1 MSKED
6 VVDAP
11 DGIDLV
17 GDVNR
22 DWDSDDK
29 SEQDEEVEDE
39 ENQEREQE
47 EEEEDENEEEDHDDD
62 YGKEPQ
68 TIGQGE
74 MVNSSAHNVD
84 TIEDNQP
91 TVFPEQG

>member
-22 DWDSDDK
+22 DRAGDDK
-29 SEQDEEVEDE
+29 SEQDETVEDE
-39 ENQEREQE
+39 DNQDEEQE
-47 EEEEDENEEEDHDDD
+47 EEEEDHNED

-91 TVFPEQG
+91 TVLPEQG